1 MIDDSSHSTKSP
13 HCAVVGAGPG
23 NGTAF
28 ARKFSKEGY
37 AVALLAWR
45 IERLEALARE
55 LPRARALACDVTD
68 PLSIE
73 CAFAAIAMLRR
84 QARRISCPHGASAL
98 WARSWSPGKSSRG

>member
-1 MIDDSSHSTKSP
+1 MIDVSSHSTKSP

-37 AVALLAWR
+37 AVALLARR

-55 LPRARALACDVTD
+55 LPRGPARLPAMSPTRC
-68 PLSIE
+68 LS
-73 CAFAAIAMLRR
+73 
-84 QARRISCPHGASAL
+84 SAL
-98 WARSWSPGKSSRG
+98 LPRLQC